1 VLDID
6 RSGDFFVD
14 DWIME
19 IPAYSAFGGIL
30 LNGNTSPGFSERHY
44 DRVHFNHL

>member
-14 DWIME
+14 EQMLEFPVD
-19 IPAYSAFGGIL
+19 SVLGGIL
-30 LNGNTSPGFSERHY
+30 LNGNTSPGFSERNY
-44 DRVHFNHL
+44 DTKICKI

>member
-14 DWIME
+14 EQKLEFPVDSE
-19 IPAYSAFGGIL
+19 PGGIL
-30 LNGNTSPGFSERHY
+30 LNGNTACGFTECDLCSNPFT
-44 DRVHFNHL
+44 V